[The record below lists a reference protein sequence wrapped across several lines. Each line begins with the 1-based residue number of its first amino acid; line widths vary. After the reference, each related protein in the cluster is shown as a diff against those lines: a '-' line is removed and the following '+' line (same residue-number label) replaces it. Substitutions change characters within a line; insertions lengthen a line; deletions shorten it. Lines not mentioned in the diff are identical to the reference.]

1 VERARRWKAREQLN
15 RKLGEVTWLPRR
27 DETSCALQDSIV
39 LSTRVCH
46 QIPLS
51 RNRVTLG
58 SVGCVFSEQGYGTG
72 TKGQLLHTAEDDF
85 AGWPVLLRKRGGK
98 RLIFCAVTWGR
109 GVRSRPKERFGEVTS
124 RITRKRAVRDGAWG
138 WYGRCNCDAMRVWL
152 SSQVRCR

>member
-85 AGWPVLLRKRGGK
+85 AGWPVLVAQARREKAYLLRCDMGAWRAESPEGAIRGSHEPDHEEEGGK
-98 RLIFCAVTWGR
+98 RRRL
-109 GVRSRPKERFGEVTS
+109 E
-124 RITRKRAVRDGAWG
+124 
-138 WYGRCNCDAMRVWL
+138 MVWSL
-152 SSQVRCR
+152 